1 MQSSAFRAGSPR
13 HREGT
18 TMIANTLAR
27 YFAGKFV
34 GAAIA
39 VFMGVFILIVLVDY
53 IEMTRKTREIDASG
67 WLVVQTSLYRVP
79 QLLERLMPFCVLVA
93 AMSCYL
99 NLSRRLELV
108 VARSAGVS
116 AWQFL
121 TPALAAALGMG
132 VLATVI
138 YNPLS
143 ASLQEQAAANEV
155 ALFGDYQ
162 QMLQDAHG
170 FWLNQATSEGQTIIN
185 ASSSQRRGEVLSG
198 LTVFRFDPNGRFSE
212 RIEAREATLENGYW
226 LFKNVR
232 RHSFNEP
239 VSVQDTWRLAT
250 SLTADQVRG
259 NFATPESVS
268 FWELPEYIASSENSG
283 VSAAGYRL
291 QYQKLLSRP
300 FLFAAMVL
308 LASAVSLRFFRLGG
322 VQKMV
327 LGGIAAGFLLYVL
340 SKATEDLSKAEL
352 MHPITAAWLPVVV
365 GSLTGLLALLHQE
378 DG

>member
-1 MQSSAFRAGSPR
+1 MKL
-13 HREGT
+13 T
-18 TMIANTLAR
+18 NTLSR

-34 GAAIA
+34 GAAVA
-39 VFMGVFILIVLVDY
+39 VFMGIFTLVVLVDY
-53 IEMTRKTREIDASG
+53 IEMTRKTTGINASQ
-67 WLVVQTSLYRVP
+67 WLIVQTSLFRVP
-79 QLLERLMPFCVLVA
+79 QLLERLMPFCMLIA

-108 VARSAGVS
+108 VARSAGIS

-121 TPALAAALGMG
+121 SPAIASALVIG
-132 VLATVI
+132 VLATTI
-138 YNPLS
+138 YNPVS
-143 ASLQEQAAANEV
+143 ANMQEQAQQNEIR
-155 ALFGDYQ
+155 LFGDRT
-162 QMLQDAHG
+162 QMMQDAQG
-170 FWLNQATSEGQTIIN
+170 FWFNQATSEGQTIIN
-185 ASSSQRRGEVLSG
+185 AASSQRRGEQLSG
-198 LTVFRFDPNGRFSE
+198 LTVFRFDPSGRFSE

-232 RHSFNEP
+232 RHTFNEP
-239 VSVQDTWRLAT
+239 VTVLDSYRLAT

-259 NFATPESVS
+259 NFANPESVS
-268 FWELPEYIASSENSG
+268 FWELPEYITASENSG
-283 VSAAGYRL
+283 LSTAGYRL

-327 LGGIAAGFLLYVL
+327 LSGIAAGFLLYVL
-340 SKATEDLSKAEL
+340 SKVTEDLSKAEL
-352 MHPITAAWLPVVV
+352 MHPVAAAWLPVAV
-365 GSLTGLLALLHQE
+365 GSFTGLLALLHQE

>member
-1 MQSSAFRAGSPR
+1 
-13 HREGT
+13 
-18 TMIANTLAR
+18 MIANTLAR
-27 YFAGKFV
+27 YFAGKFI

-39 VFMGVFILIVLVDY
+39 VFMGVFILVVLVDY
-53 IEMTRKTREIDASG
+53 IEMTRKTSG
-67 WLVVQTSLYRVP
+67 IAAPTWLVVQTSLFRVP

-108 VARSAGVS
+108 VARSAGIS

-121 TPALAAALGMG
+121 TPALAAALVMG
-132 VLATVI
+132 LLATVV
-138 YNPLS
+138 YNPVS
-143 ASLQEQAAANEV
+143 AAMQEQAQENETM
-155 ALFGDYQ
+155 LFGDRQ
-162 QMLQDAHG
+162 QMMQDAHG

-185 ASSSQRRGEVLSG
+185 AASSQRRGEVLTG
-198 LTVFRFDPNGRFSE
+198 LTVFRFDTNGRFSE

-226 LFKNVR
+226 QFKNVR

-239 VSVQDTWRLAT
+239 VKVEDSYRLTT
-250 SLTADQVRG
+250 SLTPDQVRG
-259 NFATPESVS
+259 NFANPESVS
-268 FWELPEYIASSENSG
+268 FWELSEYITSSENSG

-340 SKATEDLSKAEL
+340 SKVTEDLSKAEL
-352 MHPITAAWLPVVV
+352 MHPITAAWLPVAV
-365 GSLTGLLALLHQE
+365 GSLTGLLALLHLE